1 MKKIL
6 VLGGGSISAVKL
18 AAILVLA
25 NFSGVVVASDTDN
38 KTENI
43 LDLDEILLSYN
54 KIPDIVDIKQLDPY
68 VLSDLVIAKN
78 SYDLYDKNHK
88 LVIAKIQPKK
98 STQQSQV
105 RKILPHA
112 TVDKIQE
119 EDEEPS
125 CSFYSLFFKK

>member
-1 MKKIL
+1 MKKVL

-18 AAILVLA
+18 ATILVLA
-25 NFSGVVVASDTDN
+25 NFSGMVIAHDVDN
-38 KTENI
+38 QAERI
-43 LDLDEILLSYN
+43 IDLDEVLLSYN
-54 KIPDIVDIKQLDPY
+54 KIPDIADIKQLDPY

-78 SYDLYDKNHK
+78 SYYFYNKNHK
-88 LVIAKIQPKK
+88 LVMAKIHPQK
-98 STQQSQV
+98 STQQLQV

-125 CSFYSLFFKK
+125 SSFYSLFFKK